1 MSVRAKPQQAR
12 SLRGELAPGRKQRR
26 AVLPSGRVCA
36 FVVPVVREHMKMLE
50 EAVANVM
57 RRSLEGQDPVPM
69 EFSNELAARAIRTLL
84 VGVTAEPV
92 PEIYRDGV
100 TPERARVEAEVAL
113 RAKLAEQLITGAEVV
128 EAAIVDRLP
137 AIVED
142 LLTAAR
148 DAEKMCAVANLV
160 PVTDLEWTEGE
171 TVGARLRRMPDAEI
185 GTAEAEDWVALHHI
199 ALVVAQPVKG
209 ADPKAGTRTKPLMLS
224 STR

>member
-36 FVVPVVREHMKMLE
+36 FVVPVVREHMRLLE
-50 EAVANVM
+50 EAVASVM
-57 RRSLEGQDPVPM
+57 RRSAEGQDPVPM

-100 TPERARVEAEVAL
+100 TPERARVEADAAL
-113 RAKLAEQLITGAEVV
+113 RAQIADLELV

-160 PVTDLEWTEGE
+160 PVTDLEWAEGE